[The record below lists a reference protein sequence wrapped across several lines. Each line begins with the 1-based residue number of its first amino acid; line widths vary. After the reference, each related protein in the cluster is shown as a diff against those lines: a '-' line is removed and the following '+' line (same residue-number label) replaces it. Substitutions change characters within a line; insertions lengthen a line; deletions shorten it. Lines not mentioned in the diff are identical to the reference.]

1 LFFIN
6 ILNLLNIIL
15 FKKKRTSII
24 SFPDFD
30 DQTRGIL
37 NYLDHHEVV
46 ILISG
51 NREKRPAW
59 VDERI
64 LIIRKNSILGIW
76 MLLTSNQ
83 IFFTHGIF
91 GGFKKIAYSRQKL
104 INMWHGMPLKNVG
117 FLDIKAGPLPDFH
130 YAYSTSPFFQK
141 ILSEV
146 FGKKLC
152 EVLITGLPRNDILT
166 KPVVNPALI
175 QCKKEYDSVYV
186 WLPTFRKSNI
196 GDIRDD
202 GGGTSIYCFDE
213 FDVNKL
219 NEILKKKNSLVII
232 KPHPMAVLDKAID
245 GYSNIMLINEDW
257 LSTNEMTLYELL
269 GASDMLWTDF
279 SSVFVDYL
287 LTQKPILFITP
298 DLELYKNNRGF
309 TFDLSE
315 IELPGKIITVERELF
330 EFLELEQNLL
340 KSKNNELF
348 NLVPYFKFEV

>member
-1 LFFIN
+1 MFFIN
-6 ILNLLNIIL
+6 ILNLLNVIL

-37 NYLDHHEVV
+37 NHLDGHEVV
-46 ILISG
+46 ILTSG
-51 NREKRPAW
+51 DREKRPGW
-59 VDERI
+59 VNEGI

-91 GGFKKIAYSRQKL
+91 EGFKKIAYSRQKL

-117 FLDIKAGPLPDFH
+117 FLDNKSGPLPDFH

-141 ILSEV
+141 IMSKV
-146 FGKKLC
+146 FDKKLC
-152 EVLITGLPRNDILT
+152 EILISGLPRNDILT
-166 KPVVNPALI
+166 TSVVNPTLI
-175 QCKKEYDSVYV
+175 KCKKEYDSVYV

-202 GGGTSIYCFDE
+202 GSTTSIYCFDD
-213 FDVNKL
+213 FNVDKL

-232 KPHPMAVLDKAID
+232 KPHPMAVLDKVSD
-245 GYSNIMLINEDW
+245 GYSNIMLINENW
-257 LSTNEMTLYELL
+257 LFANEMSLYELL

-287 LTQKPILFITP
+287 LTKKPILFLAP
-298 DLELYKNNRGF
+298 DLESYKNNRGF
-309 TFDLSE
+309 TFDLSQT
-315 IELPGKIITVERELF
+315 ELPGEIITVERELF
-330 EFLELEQNLL
+330 EFLNSEQKLI
-340 KSKNNELF
+340 KSRNNELF
-348 NLVPYFKFEV
+348 NFVPYFKFKA